1 MPLTTFRGIFISRLS
16 YIFPTF
22 HEIGPGDYGSPRAQ
36 TSFTANAYGDATASY
51 RLICHKNAAQFATK
65 MPISFCNPGKETY
78 LYARKKL
85 DLKWNIL
92 KEPPT

>member
-36 TSFTANAYGDATASY
+36 TSFTANAYGDAAASQRY
-51 RLICHKNAAQFATK
+51 KNSRKSPEKCPYPMNRHPSNPRFQSSNSMAKLSKRLSRYQQ
-65 MPISFCNPGKETY
+65 
-78 LYARKKL
+78 
-85 DLKWNIL
+85 
-92 KEPPT
+92 